1 MTLGDLHEGIGLP
14 VLASFARTYPT
25 GPACLVQSKEVTCV
39 NFLRSSLEKYLWLV
53 VLDSYILRELFFLYC
68 AGLNR
73 AIFEEK
79 KHNSVY
85 CV

>member
-39 NFLRSSLEKYLWLV
+39 NFLRSSLLGEISV
-53 VLDSYILRELFFLYC
+53 ACCARFLYPK
-68 AGLNR
+68 R
-73 AIFEEK
+73 VIFPILCRTEQG
-79 KHNSVY
+79 NI
-85 CV
+85 